1 MRVLI
6 AVDGSDDGFAAVRQV
21 GQLLSPASDQVAL
34 FYVPPEVHVGAGSPP
49 TAEIID
55 RARKALADAVFDEA
69 ADRLPDGFADS
80 PERLTGHRHPRK
92 AILTASDEWR
102 ADMIVVG
109 ARGLGPIQ
117 QAVLGSVSRGV
128 AHSAH
133 VPVLVARDSD
143 ARAGGEGYRVLVA
156 FDESDASEH
165 AIAVMTQLTFPSHT
179 IGRVATV
186 IESMYAG
193 EVPEWLEKQARDA
206 DSEAM
211 AQAWVR
217 EHDEELK
224 GAHNMLADLIPRL
237 PAGFAGHEP
246 IVYEGHPSE
255 QILKTIANEQ
265 IDLVVL
271 GDRGHGM
278 IQRLL
283 VGSTSEN
290 ILAHAPCSVLIV
302 RE

>member
-6 AVDGSDDGFAAVRQV
+6 AVDGSADGFAAVRQA
-21 GQLLSPASDQVAL
+21 GQLLAPGRDQVAL
-34 FYVPPEVHVGAGSPP
+34 FYTPPEVHVGAGSAPA
-49 TAEIID
+49 AEIID
-55 RARKALADAVFDEA
+55 RARKALADSVFEEA
-69 ADRLPDGFADS
+69 AERLPDEFSDS
-80 PERLTGHRHPRK
+80 LERLTGHGNPRR
-92 AILTASDEWR
+92 AIQAASDEWK

-117 QAVLGSVSRGV
+117 QALLGSISRGV

-133 VPVLVARDSD
+133 VPVFVARDNA

-156 FDESDASEH
+156 FDESEASEH
-165 AIAVMTQLTFPSHT
+165 AVGVMKRLSFPGHT
-179 IGRVATV
+179 IGRVVTV
-186 IESMYAG
+186 IESMFAG

-217 EHDEELK
+217 EHDRERDHARE
-224 GAHNMLADLIPRL
+224 MLVSLSARL
-237 PAGFAGHEP
+237 PEGFHGHEP
-246 IVYEGHPSE
+246 IVREGHPSQ
-255 QILKTIANEQ
+255 QILETIKDEQ

-271 GDRGHGM
+271 GAHSHG
-278 IQRLL
+278 IIGRLL
-283 VGSTSEN
+283 IGSTSEN
-290 ILAHAPCSVLIV
+290 VLAHAPCSVLIV